1 MKASKDE
8 AAPGAANG
16 EDDVDAA
23 QAGPAQAGA
32 DGQQNISQIRD
43 ILFGQHMAE
52 YDRRFAHIEE
62 RITSLTDAL
71 RTDFSQRLATLEQSI
86 TQEFAELS
94 KDLRSD
100 YERRIEGAEQ
110 ALAGARGDL
119 QASIEAVRSEL
130 DAHAKSS
137 RAELQQEHEFAAET
151 IAREAAA
158 LREEKVSAAT
168 LSTLLTQVAAELDSA
183 RESEAGSKK
192 R

>member
-1 MKASKDE
+1 MTASKDE
-8 AAPGAANG
+8 TVPGAANV

-23 QAGPAQAGA
+23 AAAPVQAGT
-32 DGQQNISQIRD
+32 DGQHNISQIRD

-52 YDRRFAHIEE
+52 YDRRFAEIED

-71 RTDFSQRLATLEQSI
+71 RTDFSQRLATLERSI
-86 TQEFAELS
+86 TQELSELS

-100 YERRIEGAEQ
+100 YERRIDGVEQ

-119 QASIEAVRSEL
+119 QASIEKVRSEL
-130 DAHAKSS
+130 DAHADSS
-137 RAELQQEHEFAAET
+137 RAALQQEHEFAAET

-168 LSTLLTQVAAELDSA
+168 LSTLLTQVAAGLDSA